1 MKSFFFKRIIAAII
15 DAAQIMCFGYLLWIA
30 ILQFAYIEFFVVFL
44 ITWMLYYFGCYFFF
58 NGYTLG
64 KILLGLQLTSK
75 SNKKITIKEVFLR
88 EVIGKWIL
96 ILIIP
101 TFLFSN
107 TGDHYL
113 FALIVAIYIIALLI
127 FTSVF
132 FIINKITWWEC
143 ISSTKTIMQFSRKTI
158 RLKASLCTTFLSI
171 LSIITIIYPFINSNI
186 ESRIKS
192 KFYPQYPATKEVREY
207 ADFIQSHTQDPV
219 DYVFQLFEK
228 YDLVV
233 LSERM
238 HPEYTQY
245 ELISDIVS
253 DSRFAEKIGNI
264 YIELGSI
271 SFQDTVNTYLHTVY
285 SDEDSLNKATAF
297 LQRNSNSIWPLWNNT
312 NLFDFFKHIN
322 KTNSNLPDSLKLNLY
337 FTDMPVDWETMTAE
351 KYTTHVR
358 VNRDKIM
365 AEHIIQRYREN
376 EQINEKRKKGLIIM
390 NFRHGYG
397 INFNG
402 DNTTAVLMDS
412 LPNKVC
418 NVMLNTIS
426 MKYVAIMTPIQHGKW
441 DKAFA
446 MAGNPNVGFDF
457 PCSPFGNDHF
467 DAFVKPL
474 TPSHL
479 KYKDV
484 FTGFIFYKP
493 LEDHYKKEGFPYMLY
508 HFEDTLIR
516 RAECFSASVVE
527 SWKNHINSPYRD
539 EIITEILF
547 YTVIYNLIT
556 KIGFSIFIIII
567 GITCWIVYAINR
579 KK

>member
-1 MKSFFFKRIIAAII
+1 
-15 DAAQIMCFGYLLWIA
+15 
-30 ILQFAYIEFFVVFL
+30 
-44 ITWMLYYFGCYFFF
+44 MLYYFGCYFFF

-64 KILLGLQLTSK
+64 KILVGSQLTSK

-88 EVIGKWIL
+88 EVIGKCIL

-107 TGDHYL
+107 TNVHYL
-113 FALIVAIYIIALLI
+113 FALIAVVYIITLLI
-127 FTSVF
+127 FTPVF
-132 FIINKITWWEC
+132 FIIKKITWWEH
-143 ISSTKTIMQFSRKTI
+143 ISSTKTIRQFSRKTI
-158 RLKASLCTTFLSI
+158 RLRASFCITCFSI
-171 LSIITIIYPFINSNI
+171 LSIIITIYPFINSNI
-186 ESRIKS
+186 ESCIKS
-192 KFYPQYPATKEVREY
+192 KFYPQYPANKEVREY
-207 ADFIQSHTQDPV
+207 ADFIQSHTQNPV

-233 LSERM
+233 LSERI

-285 SDEDSLNKATAF
+285 PDEDSLNRATAF
-297 LQRNSNSIWPLWNNT
+297 LQRNSNAVWPLWSNT

-322 KTNSNLPDSLKLNLY
+322 KTNSNLPDSIKLNLY
-337 FTDMPVDWETMTAE
+337 FTDLTVDWETMTAE
-351 KYTTHVR
+351 KCTNYVDA
-358 VNRDKIM
+358 NRDRIM
-365 AEHIIQRYREN
+365 AEHIIQRYREK
-376 EQINEKRKKGLIIM
+376 ELFNEKRNKGLVIM
-390 NFRHGYG
+390 NSRHGYS
-397 INFNG
+397 INFKRNEV
-402 DNTTAVLMDS
+402 NTTAVLMDS

-418 NVMLNTIS
+418 NIMFNTIS
-426 MKYVAIMTPIQHGKW
+426 MKYMALMTPIQHGKW

-457 PCSPFGNDHF
+457 AGSPFGNDHF
-467 DAFVKPL
+467 DAFIKPF

-479 KYKDV
+479 KYQDV
-484 FTGFIFYKP
+484 FTGFIFNKP
-493 LEDHYKKEGFPYMLY
+493 VEEHYKKVGFPYMLY

-516 RAECFSASVVE
+516 RAECFSASVAE

-539 EIITEILF
+539 EIITEILP
-547 YTVIYNLIT
+547 YAMIYNLIT

-567 GITCWIVYAINR
+567 GITSWVVYAINR
-579 KK
+579 KKTND